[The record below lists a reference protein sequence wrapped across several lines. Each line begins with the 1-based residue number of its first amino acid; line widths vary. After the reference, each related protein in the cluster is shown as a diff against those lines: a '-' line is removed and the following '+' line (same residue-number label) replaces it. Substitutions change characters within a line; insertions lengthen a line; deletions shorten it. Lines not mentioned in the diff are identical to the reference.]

1 MITTNIESY
10 NAKARDKPIFTWL
23 QFINKMNKQYMA
35 KAHHLQSHKSR
46 ECQKKGGKRER
57 ESVCEIHNE
66 KNNPLTIQQ

>member
-1 MITTNIESY
+1 
-10 NAKARDKPIFTWL
+10 
-23 QFINKMNKQYMA
+23 MNKQYMA